1 MNLYLQEVIMP
12 WSKSDYPDAMKNLS
26 SSTREKAIEIANALL
41 KEGYEEGRAISIAI
55 DRAKKKKSNN

>member
-1 MNLYLQEVIMP
+1 MP